1 MVKKGLLVGA
11 AAVVAIVLA
20 VGGASEP
27 VEATDANVAAC
38 SPSQTTVGSGSADW
52 RRGSVVAGPVAIARH
67 PLRGMDEAKNGQL
80 YTKMGLLVAG
90 HQFVVISVPLAL
102 RSRVFLYY
110 GRVLDNEGDPTKSFY
125 GARGYAE
132 TEFRPCHD
140 KPRTIW
146 PGGVRVIG
154 HGPVNLL
161 VTIEGRSASASLP
174 LGRPVVLRRR

>member
-11 AAVVAIVLA
+11 AAILAIVLA

-27 VEATDANVAAC
+27 VEATEANVAAC
-38 SPSQTTVGSGSADW
+38 SPSETVIGSGPADW
-52 RRGSVVAGPVAIARH
+52 RRGSVVAGPVAVSRR
-67 PLRGMDEAKNGQL
+67 PLRQMSEGRNGQL

-102 RSRVFLYY
+102 RNRVFLYY
-110 GRVLDNEGDPTKSFY
+110 GQILDNEGNPTRSFH

-132 TEFRPCHD
+132 TEFRPCRD

-161 VTIEGRSASASLP
+161 VTIEGRSASVPLP
-174 LGRPVVLRRR
+174 LGRPLLLRRR